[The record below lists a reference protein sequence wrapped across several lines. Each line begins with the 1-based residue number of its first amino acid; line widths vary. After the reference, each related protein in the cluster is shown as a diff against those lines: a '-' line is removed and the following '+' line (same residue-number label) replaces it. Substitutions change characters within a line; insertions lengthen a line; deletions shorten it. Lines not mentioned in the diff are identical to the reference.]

1 MKGKLESKEMVTGRT
16 QVNERVVQRTGW
28 PLIVPVWTYNTSR
41 ITHRL
46 IFVSVGKP
54 ETKEKVADRKQR
66 PRKGW
71 FSVEGDQGG
80 ALRWRGQACTLA
92 TGVDGACYWSG

>member
-1 MKGKLESKEMVTGRT
+1 MTGRT

-41 ITHRL
+41 ITHRP
-46 IFVSVGKP
+46 IFVAVGKS

-71 FSVEGDQGG
+71 FNVEGDQGG
-80 ALRWRGQACTLA
+80 ALRWRGQACTLD
-92 TGVDGACYWSG
+92 TGVNEVFYWSG